1 MEEIFLYVPDTG
13 LDATFFIG
21 SSHGTSPWLEAAEC
35 CKVQVPRMKERL
47 FAAGMHQHSRLGI
60 IDEHLEWNTAHELE
74 GILMGAQEV
83 FGRLAET
90 KLEVTKAA
98 VAKHH
103 DKERES
109 SSG

>member
-1 MEEIFLYVPDTG
+1 
-13 LDATFFIG
+13 
-21 SSHGTSPWLEAAEC
+21 
-35 CKVQVPRMKERL
+35 MKERL
-47 FAAGMHQHSRLGI
+47 FAAGMHQHSRRGI
-60 IDEHLEWNTAHELE
+60 IDEHLEWNTAQESE

-103 DKERES
+103 DKERQS
-109 SSG
+109 PPG

>member
-1 MEEIFLYVPDTG
+1 
-13 LDATFFIG
+13 
-21 SSHGTSPWLEAAEC
+21 
-35 CKVQVPRMKERL
+35 MKERL
-47 FAAGMHQHSRLGI
+47 FADCVRQHSGLGI
-60 IDEHLEWNTAHELE
+60 IDEHLKWNTAQELE